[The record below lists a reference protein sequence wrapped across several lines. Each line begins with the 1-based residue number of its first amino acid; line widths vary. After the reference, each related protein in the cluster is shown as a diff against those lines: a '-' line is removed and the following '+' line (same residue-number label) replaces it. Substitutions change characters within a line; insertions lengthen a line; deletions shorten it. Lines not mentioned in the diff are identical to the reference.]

1 MFGALFLVPAGLTV
15 LFSLSDWDGFRP
27 AFGLVGLR
35 HYADAFVDPYLQQAF
50 TVTTGLTVVAIVIL
64 NLVALPL
71 AALLAPIDAVTRVYR
86 SIFFLPIV
94 LSGVAVGFAWHT
106 ILGTNGVIDT
116 VLAVAGISPPHVLAF
131 PTPALW
137 AMAFVAIWGSVAFP
151 TLLYLAGIKSI
162 PEELF
167 EAAVMDGASS
177 VQMFRRI
184 TLPLLKSQ
192 ILLVN
197 SLLII
202 SFMRLYDLVV
212 VLTDG
217 GPIRTTETVAYRL
230 VYEAINRQNYAYG
243 NAISVLLVVLLV
255 GLVGLLALAGRLTRS
270 RA

>member
-1 MFGALFLVPAGLTV
+1 MFGALFLLPAGLTV
-15 LFSLSDWDGFRP
+15 LFSLSDWDGFTH
-27 AFGLVGLR
+27 AFNLVGLR
-35 HYADAFVDPYLQQAF
+35 NYTDALADPYVLQAF
-50 TVTTGLTVVAIVIL
+50 KLTTVLTLVATAIL

-94 LSGVAVGFAWHT
+94 LSGVAVGFGWHT

-116 VLAVAGISPPHVLAF
+116 VLAVAGIKPPHVLAF
-131 PTPALW
+131 PTPALL

-162 PEELF
+162 PEELV
-167 EAAVMDGASS
+167 EAASIDGASP
-177 VQMFRRI
+177 VQIFLRI

-192 ILLVN
+192 ILLVS

-202 SFMRLYDLVV
+202 SFMRLYDIVV

-217 GPIRTTETVAYRL
+217 GPVRTTETVAYRL
-230 VYEAINRQNYAYG
+230 VYEAINRQNFAYG

-255 GLVGLLALAGRLTRS
+255 GLVGLLALASRLRRS